1 MDPNFNEGWSSSE
14 IDMVKSL
21 ITSHITNK
29 TYTNDTNKKHN
40 EFVDDLQAM
49 FPWKE
54 KHQVINL
61 YVELVVEMTMA
72 QSSNQHVVG
81 SSALV
86 NVVPKKR
93 RHAVKFWT
101 TYEHRNF
108 LHGLEAFGSGEWN
121 SISKYFVPTKTPVQ
135 ISSHAQKYFH
145 RQECTTRR
153 QCFNTNNVSLCDTQP
168 SMPEDQ

>member
-40 EFVDDLQAM
+40 EFVDDLQTM

-101 TYEHRNF
+101 TYEHRSFTFALIVLDTFVTYLMLIFRTINNHVVFRISYHEMLRFHFHHSLDYGIGYVF
-108 LHGLEAFGSGEWN
+108 LSDL
-121 SISKYFVPTKTPVQ
+121 
-135 ISSHAQKYFH
+135 
-145 RQECTTRR
+145 
-153 QCFNTNNVSLCDTQP
+153 LLLL
-168 SMPEDQ
+168 